1 MRIIDVY
8 INKWHTLEININW
21 VFICSIIA
29 LLIVLFCIICGR
41 ALFSRMLIKHDC
53 EIRFG
58 LKYSSMTIRLNNKE
72 QEIAYKIWIE
82 LITRKIG
89 LEYEPENDVIEEVYN
104 SWYDFFGIARELLKE
119 IPPTNKESDLVV
131 LTEKILNEGLRP
143 HLTRWQAKFR
153 KWYEENLEN
162 SKGKSPQEIQKEFP
176 SYKELEEDIIRTC
189 NQMIEYKIL
198 MEKLAFD
205 K

>member
-8 INKWHTLEININW
+8 INKWHTLEIDINW
-21 VFICSIIA
+21 VFMCCIIV
-29 LLIVLFCIICGR
+29 LVIVLFCIACKKT
-41 ALFSRMLIKHDC
+41 FFNRMIIKHDC

-58 LKYSSMTIRLNNKE
+58 FKNSCMNIKLNNKE

-104 SWYDFFGIARELLKE
+104 SWYAFFGIARELLKE
-119 IPPTNKESDLVV
+119 IPPTNNESDLVV

-143 HLTRWQAKFR
+143 HLTMWQARFR
-153 KWYEENLEN
+153 KWYGENLEN
-162 SKGKSPQEIQKEFP
+162 NKGKSPQEIQKEFP
-176 SYKELEEDIIRTC
+176 SYKELEQGIIRTN
-189 NQMIEYKIL
+189 NQLIEYKFL